1 MRYQSKTP
9 KRQFLAGVR
18 CPKCQTLDAV
28 VQVQLFEPD
37 PDEFIEC
44 TNCGHRER
52 RPTPDSNTLQSL
64 TDHLGTQGVVK
75 FKP

>member
-1 MRYQSKTP
+1 MRYQSKNL

-18 CPKCQTLDAV
+18 CPKCQTMDAV
-28 VQVQLFEPD
+28 VQVQIFEPN

-52 RPTPDSNTLQSL
+52 RPEPDSAILQSL
-64 TDHLGTQGVVK
+64 TDNLGTQGVVK

>member
-28 VQVQLFEPD
+28 VQVQIFEPN

-44 TNCGHRER
+44 TNCGHSER
-52 RPTPDSNTLQSL
+52 RPSPDNENLQSL
-64 TDHLGTQGVVK
+64 TDNLGTQGVVK